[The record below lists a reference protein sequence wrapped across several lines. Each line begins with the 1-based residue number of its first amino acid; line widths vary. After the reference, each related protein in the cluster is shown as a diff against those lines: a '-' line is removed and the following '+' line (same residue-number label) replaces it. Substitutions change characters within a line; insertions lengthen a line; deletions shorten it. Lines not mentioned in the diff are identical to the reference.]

1 MKITKVDLDMQARF
15 VDGPDAYGFGTTQ
28 SAAKLS
34 NSQISRLLKLN
45 LIKVCRAV
53 YCVGQTDHN
62 GFVRSGIHYCK
73 AK

>member
-45 LIKVCRAV
+45 LIKVCRALR
-53 YCVGQTDHN
+53 GAN
-62 GFVRSGIHYCK
+62 GPQWVCEIRYPLL
-73 AK
+73 